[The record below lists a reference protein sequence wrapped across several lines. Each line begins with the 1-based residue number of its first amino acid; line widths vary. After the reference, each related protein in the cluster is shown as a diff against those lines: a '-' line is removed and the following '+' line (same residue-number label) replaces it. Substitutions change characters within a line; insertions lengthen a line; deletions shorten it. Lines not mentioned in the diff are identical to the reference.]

1 MIFMKPDKIIREDYI
16 NGSLAK
22 KIIIENGTQKVIS
35 SNDTFV
41 LNTTVDDVSA
51 LDPFAAILN

>member
-1 MIFMKPDKIIREDYI
+1 MKPDKIIREDYI